1 MSYLLHPPML
11 DEVGLLFAIHWYV
24 EGFVERSNIQVDLD
38 LPEELGR
45 LPQDLETTVF
55 RIVQEALT
63 NVHRHSGSS
72 RAKVHLAIASG
83 GVHLVIQDQG
93 KGISLDK
100 VEGTPNGAKIGVGIR
115 GMRER
120 VRQFGGELRIGPANL
135 GTCVEAILPVSFSS
149 HA

>member
-1 MSYLLHPPML
+1 
-11 DEVGLLFAIHWYV
+11 
-24 EGFVERSNIQVDLD
+24 VERSNIQVDLD

-72 RAKVHLAIASG
+72 IAKVQLTIAPG
-83 GVHLVIQDQG
+83 GIHLVIQDQG

-100 VEGTPNGAKIGVGIR
+100 VEGTPNGTKIGVGIR

-120 VRQFGGELRIGPANL
+120 VRQFGGELRIGPANP